1 MRAPRKSEMLRLQT
15 QYKTDARIAE
25 ALGVE
30 EYLVSYWRRKKKLPR
45 HSAPKFSREQISEL
59 WERYGDDFR
68 CGRELNISKAA
79 YYGWRRKYGL
89 LDRPS
94 VLKLEQLELRL
105 PGTDLPAAPVPTA
118 ARTATQK
125 ILDRVRNEP
134 GRDSGAPDWRLRSN
148 PEWPEEFLALTPAPD
163 FETPRSRPIPEAL
176 ALGSIEHPLWICE
189 EMGQF
194 AWQLIE
200 SRVVLPGQLVT
211 GPPGVG
217 NSLGGVGC
225 LYQSDADYDRPHRTV
240 RVEVTRRLGPGSD
253 VDDIILSL
261 YSHGIHND
269 WQDAVVEFVGGPV
282 ERFSIDRKARLCA
295 LAVHAGARA
304 ALCAFDE
311 VTRRHY
317 GRLLRNRYPHCHPD
331 RTASYDGEH
340 FIEGRALHSL
350 AAALDEHGRIR
361 SVSAPEIKTGGVLIG
376 PHALPFEIEEVA
388 TALKGRRLA
397 KGITLFVCPAT
408 PTVYRHAQRK
418 GWHDTVIDAGGSV
431 LDVGLINRL
440 GIQGLLNLAAGPGR
454 TVYVTGPFY
463 AAIGTSAVQTYLAG
477 VRTILSQLELVF

>member
-1 MRAPRKSEMLRLQT
+1 MLRLQT
-15 QYKTDARIAE
+15 QYKTDARIAD

-45 HSAPKFSREQISEL
+45 HSAPKFSREQVSEL

-79 YYGWRRKYGL
+79 FYGWRRKYSL

-125 ILDRVRNEP
+125 ILDRIKGEP
-134 GRDSGAPDWRLRSN
+134 GRQPGVPDWCLRSN
-148 PEWPEEFLALTPAPD
+148 PEWPEGFFALTPAPD

-176 ALGSIEHPLWICE
+176 PLGSIEHPLWICD
-189 EMGQF
+189 EMGQL
-194 AWQLIE
+194 AWQLME
-200 SRVVLPGQLVT
+200 SRVVMPGQLVT
-211 GPPGVG
+211 GPPAIGDA
-217 NSLGGVGC
+217 LGGVGC
-225 LYQSDADYDRPHRTV
+225 LYLPETAPERPRRTV

-261 YSHGIHND
+261 YSHGVHHD

-282 ERFSIDRKARLCA
+282 ERFSVDRKARLCA
-295 LAVHAGARA
+295 LAVHTGARA
-304 ALCAFDE
+304 ALCAFDDA
-311 VTRRHY
+311 TRRHY
-317 GRLLRNRYPHCHPD
+317 GRLLRNRYPQCHPD

-340 FIEGRALHSL
+340 FIEGRALNSL
-350 AAALDEHGRIR
+350 AAELDGKGRIR

-397 KGITLFVCPAT
+397 KGISLFVCPAT
-408 PTVYRHAQRK
+408 PAVYRHAQRK
-418 GWHDTVIDAGGSV
+418 GWHDTVIDAGGSII
-431 LDVGLINRL
+431 DVGLIRRF
-440 GIQGLLNLAAGPGR
+440 GIPGLLNLAAGAQR
-454 TVYVTGPFY
+454 TVYVTGPFI
-463 AAIGTSAVQTYLAG
+463 AAVGTSAVRTYLAG